1 MLPADMS
8 VTVVEHPLAS
18 HLLLALRDR
27 TTPPAL
33 FRSITKRLTTLLMI
47 EATKDLPTADRTVST
62 PLEETT
68 GRSLAQPIVA
78 VPILRA
84 GLGMLDAVVE
94 LFPEVRVGYLGLER
108 DEATFQPSEYYA
120 KLPSLEDATTFVLDP
135 MLATGGSAS
144 AALESVKKAGAA
156 DVRMVSVVSAPEGVK
171 VLADDHPDVDIVTAG
186 LDRELNSTAY
196 ILPGLGD
203 FGDRLFGTQP

>member
-1 MLPADMS
+1 MLPRDMS
-8 VTVVEHPLAS
+8 VNVVDHPLAT

-33 FRSITKRLTTLLMI
+33 FRTITKRLTTVLMI
-47 EATKDLPTADRTVST
+47 EATKDLPTITRTVST
-62 PLEETT
+62 PLEETSGET
-68 GRSLAQPIVA
+68 LAQPIVA

-120 KLPSLEDATTFVLDP
+120 KLPSLEDATTYVLDP

-156 DVRMVSVVSAPEGVK
+156 SVRMVSVVSAPEGVK
-171 VLADDHPDVDIVTAG
+171 LLQGEHPDVDIITAG